1 MNVRKSSSKPAI
13 PAFTLIEMIVV
24 VSIVGV
30 LITFSA
36 PHVSGVLNATRLRNA
51 GDTVYNRLL
60 EAQSLAL
67 LFNTDAELRI
77 YAVPD
82 LIDPTSRPTLRK
94 MRVLTL
100 QPPDADAADAAAS
113 SGVFEPAGGIISLD
127 QEVEINPEPTHSSI
141 VDLGFTEPAEE
152 DLHGRYVA
160 VRFRSDGSASLLP
173 GRPWFLTLHAK
184 DAHLRGTKLR
194 NFVTIQID
202 PATGRLRSFQP

>member
-1 MNVRKSSSKPAI
+1 MNTCKSLSKSHSV
-13 PAFTLIEMIVV
+13 AFTLIEMVVV

-36 PHVSGVLNATRLRNA
+36 PHISGVLNATRLRTA
-51 GDTVYNRLL
+51 ADTVYNRLL

-82 LIDPTSRPTLRK
+82 IIDPTSRPTLRK
-94 MRVLTL
+94 MRLLTL
-100 QPPDADAADAAAS
+100 QPPDADAADAAS
-113 SGVFEPAGGIISLD
+113 SKGLFEPVGGIINLD

-141 VDLGFTEPAEE
+141 VNLGFSEPGEK
-152 DLHGRYVA
+152 DVHGRYVA
-160 VRFRSDGSASLLP
+160 VRFRSDGSPSLLP